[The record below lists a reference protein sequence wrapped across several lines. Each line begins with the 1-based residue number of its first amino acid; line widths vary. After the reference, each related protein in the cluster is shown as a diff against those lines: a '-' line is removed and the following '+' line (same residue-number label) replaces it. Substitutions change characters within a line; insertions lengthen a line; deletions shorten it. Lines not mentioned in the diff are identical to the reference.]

1 VKIFSSGVI
10 GDNPEVLELLQM
22 GSLDLAV
29 VSGSNMESYA
39 DEYKIFAIPYLFND
53 EQSFRDLMDNDEFI
67 KTIYEST
74 AEKGIKGKTWFANGV
89 NNFYSRDKIEAPE
102 DMRGMK
108 VRVQPSDI
116 NVRMVEGFDAAAVM
130 LAYGE
135 IYTGIQNR
143 VIDAATNPEMA
154 LA

>member
-1 VKIFSSGVI
+1 
-10 GDNPEVLELLQM
+10 
-22 GSLDLAV
+22 
-29 VSGSNMESYA
+29 
-39 DEYKIFAIPYLFND
+39 
-53 EQSFRDLMDNDEFI
+53 
-67 KTIYEST
+67 
-74 AEKGIKGKTWFANGV
+74 
-89 NNFYSRDKIEAPE
+89 RDKIEAPE

-154 LA
+154 LADMRHGEVANYYSRTEHQIFTDVFVTNMNFMETLSDEEETIFNEGFQISTEVANET